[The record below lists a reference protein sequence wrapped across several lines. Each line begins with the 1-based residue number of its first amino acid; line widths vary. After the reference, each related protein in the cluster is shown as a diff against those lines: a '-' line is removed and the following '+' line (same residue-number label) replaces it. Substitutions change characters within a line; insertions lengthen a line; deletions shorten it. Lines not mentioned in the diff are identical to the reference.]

1 MADIGRWDPA
11 LTKRVVDALRP
22 LVKLYHRSEVRGL
35 EHIPAGRCLL
45 VGNHSGGLTT
55 PDFVIFAVDYYA
67 KFGYDRPLYA
77 LALDTVANGPARS
90 VLPRVGVVRACEER

>member
-67 KFGYDRPLYA
+67 KFCFVDEGVTD
-77 LALDTVANGPARS
+77 RS
-90 VLPRVGVVRACEER
+90 VHGGVVWHQMRITF